1 MAVIGA
7 KGNLP
12 GSRGSFEDDAE
23 EKEFVCTQVMEFC
36 HVSTEKYG
44 FKACLDASE
53 SRCNIS
59 LSMFSPQRR
68 IFKNSPLKNKMKGS
82 LFTGCD
88 AGGHCSWHPARHD
101 WSVGSP
107 GKLSSHRT
115 NLCS

>member
-44 FKACLDASE
+44 FKAL
-53 SRCNIS
+53 
-59 LSMFSPQRR
+59 MFRKFT
-68 IFKNSPLKNKMKGS
+68 FKFYINR
-82 LFTGCD
+82 D
-88 AGGHCSWHPARHD
+88 QW
-101 WSVGSP
+101 
-107 GKLSSHRT
+107 KLSIILFR
-115 NLCS
+115 CFRK